1 MKKRLLAVLL
11 IGILAVS
18 GAVMMT
24 SCGGS
29 GNGSEGEGGS
39 DSAEKF
45 TIAIPNDTTNEA
57 RALMLLQDNGYIK
70 LKDGVDITATARD
83 VEAPD
88 NIEFKEVEAAQLPNT
103 LQDVDF
109 AVINSNYAI
118 DADLNPVNDS
128 LIIEGSASKYANIL
142 SVKEG
147 NEKEPK
153 IKALVAAL
161 ESQKVQ
167 DFINEKYQGSVVST
181 VDEPT
186 DGFDADVDYDALK
199 GETVSVACS
208 PAPHAEILKVAQE
221 ILAEKDIK
229 LDIKEFT
236 DYVQP
241 NNVVESGELDANYFQ
256 HVPYMD
262 DFNEE
267 NGTHIVS
274 AAAIHCEPMG
284 LYAGKQSS
292 LDVLQK
298 VE

>member
-1 MKKRLLAVLL
+1 MKRLLTVLL

-18 GAVMMT
+18 AAVMVT
-24 SCGGS
+24 SCGS
-29 GNGSEGEGGS
+29 KGSEGGEK
-39 DSAEKF
+39 AEKV

-57 RALMLLQDNGYIK
+57 RALLLLEANGYIT
-70 LKDGVDITATARD
+70 LKEGVDITATPRD

-109 AVINSNYAI
+109 AIINSNYAI
-118 DADLNPVNDS
+118 DADLNPVEDS

-147 NEKEPK
+147 NENEPK

-161 ESQKVQ
+161 QSQQVK
-167 DFINEKYQGSVVST
+167 DYIDEKYKGSVVST

-186 DGFDADVDYDALK
+186 DGFDPDVDYDAIK
-199 GETVSVACS
+199 GEKVSVACS
-208 PAPHAEILKVAQE
+208 PAPHAEILKIAKD
-221 ILAEKDIK
+221 ILAEKDIT
-229 LDIKEFT
+229 LEIKEFT

-262 DFNEE
+262 DFNAE

-274 AAAIHCEPMG
+274 ACPVHCEPMG
-284 LYAGKQSS
+284 LYAGKKDS
-292 LDVLQK
+292 LDVLEK
-298 VE
+298 IK

>member
-1 MKKRLLAVLL
+1 MKRLLTVLL

-18 GAVMMT
+18 AAMMVT
-24 SCGGS
+24 SCGS
-29 GNGSEGEGGS
+29 KGSEGGEK
-39 DSAEKF
+39 AEKI

-57 RALMLLQDNGYIK
+57 RALLLLEANGYIT
-70 LKDGVDITATARD
+70 LKEGVDITATPRD

-109 AVINSNYAI
+109 AIINSNYAI
-118 DADLNPVNDS
+118 DAGLNPVEDS

-147 NEKEPK
+147 NENEPK

-161 ESQKVQ
+161 QSQQVK
-167 DFINEKYQGSVVST
+167 DYIDEKYKGSVVST

-186 DGFDADVDYDALK
+186 DGFDPDVDYDAIK
-199 GETVSVACS
+199 GEKVSVACS
-208 PAPHAEILKVAQE
+208 PAPHAEILKIAKD
-221 ILAEKDIK
+221 ILAEKDIT
-229 LDIKEFT
+229 LEIKEFT

-262 DFNEE
+262 DFNAE

-274 AAAIHCEPMG
+274 ACPVHCEPMG
-284 LYAGKQSS
+284 LYAGKKDS
-292 LDVLQK
+292 LDVLEK
-298 VE
+298 IK

>member
-1 MKKRLLAVLL
+1 MKKRLLTVLL
-11 IGILAVS
+11 IGVLAVS

-29 GNGSEGEGGS
+29 GSNGGSE
-39 DSAEKF
+39 SAEKF

-57 RALMLLQDNGYIK
+57 RALLLLQDNGYIK

-118 DADLNPVNDS
+118 DAGLNPVNDS

-147 NEKEPK
+147 NEEEPK

-167 DFINEKYQGSVVST
+167 DFINEKYKGSVVST
-181 VDEPT
+181 VDNPT

-241 NNVVESGELDANYFQ
+241 NNVVESGEIDANYFQ

-262 DFNEE
+262 DFNKE

-274 AAAIHCEPMG
+274 ASAIHCEPMG
-284 LYAGKQSS
+284 LYAGKQTS

>member
-1 MKKRLLAVLL
+1 MKKRLLSVLL
-11 IGILAVS
+11 IAVLAVS
-18 GAVMMT
+18 CMALT
-24 SCGGS
+24 TACRKS
-29 GNGSEGEGGS
+29 GGSEGETQ
-39 DSAEKF
+39 SAGKI

-70 LKDGVDITATARD
+70 LKDGVDITATKLD

-88 NIEFKEVEAAQLPNT
+88 NIDFKEVEAAQLPNM
-103 LQDVDF
+103 LKDVDF
-109 AVINSNYAI
+109 AIINSNYAI
-118 DADLNPVNDS
+118 EADLNPVNDS

-147 NEKEPK
+147 NEDEPK

-186 DGFDADVDYDALK
+186 DGFDASVDYDALK

-208 PAPHAEILKVAQE
+208 PSPHAEILKVAAE
-221 ILAEKDIK
+221 ILAEKEIE

-241 NNVVESGELDANYFQ
+241 NNVVESGEIDANYFQ

-262 DFNEE
+262 DFNAE

-284 LYAGKQSS
+284 LYAGKQET
-292 LDVLQK
+292 LDALQK
-298 VE
+298 LD

>member
-1 MKKRLLAVLL
+1 MKKRFLTVLMIGLLV
-11 IGILAVS
+11 VS
-18 GAVMMT
+18 SAFVMT
-24 SCGGS
+24 ACGGS
-29 GNGSEGEGGS
+29 GSDSSDGGSE
-39 DSAEKF
+39 SAE
-45 TIAIPNDTTNEA
+45 TITIGIPNDTTNEA

-109 AVINSNYAI
+109 AIINSNYAI
-118 DADLNPVNDS
+118 DAGLNPVNDS

-147 NEKEPK
+147 NENEPK

-161 ESQKVQ
+161 ESQQVK
-167 DFINEKYQGSVVST
+167 DFIEEKYQGSVVST

-186 DGFDADVDYDALK
+186 DGFDASLDYDSLK

-262 DFNEE
+262 DFNAE

-284 LYAGKQSS
+284 LYAGKKDS